1 MDGYTESE
9 GCDLEE
15 VLHPVNNDGE
25 RADAPLERGDG
36 ETLPAADGEAGG
48 VVVDAAAAIDANVSY
63 TGEDIQVLKGLEGV
77 RHRPAMYIG
86 STAEP
91 GLHHLVYEIVDNSVD
106 EVMAGFCD
114 RITVHLHRDGS
125 VSVEDDGRGIPV
137 DFMESEGKS
146 ALEVILTTLHAGGK
160 FGGGAYKVSG
170 GLHGV
175 GASVVNALSA
185 RMQAEVYR
193 DGNVYYA
200 AFERGLTVHPTE
212 VTGKTKKRGTLI
224 RFWPDPEIFE
234 TLEFKALVLEER
246 LRELAFLNAGCE
258 IRVLNDMADEEE
270 ERKKA
275 FKYRGG
281 LQEFVKYLDRNQTS
295 LCAPIHFSRQV
306 NGTRIEVALAWNT
319 GYRER
324 INAYANN
331 IFTKDGGTHVIG
343 LKAALTRAI
352 NNYSSKRELI
362 KGKEQ
367 ITGDDVREGL
377 TAVISVWLPNPQ
389 FEGQTKSQL
398 GNSEVKGQVEQ
409 AVGEALTMY
418 LDENPG
424 VGKRIVDRAAAA
436 ARAREAA
443 KRAREIERKKS
454 GLASSLPGK
463 LTDCADRNPANCE
476 LFIVEGA
483 SAAGPAKQARNRN
496 FQAVLPIRGKI
507 LNVEKAHMHKAL
519 HNEEVRNIISAVGA
533 NIGLEYDGMKL
544 RYHKVVIM
552 TDADVDGAHI
562 RTLLLTFFFN
572 FMPKLI
578 EDGHLYIAVNP
589 LFRLRKGKQKPWYVF
604 TEAERDEKVRELG
617 GGHIEVT
624 RFKGLGEMN
633 AEELWECTMNPEART
648 LMRVGME
655 SRPDGRQPQ
664 DVFDRLMGEEVQERK
679 RFITEY
685 AKAVRNLDI

>member
-1 MDGYTESE
+1 VTPDDSAPKA
-9 GCDLEE
+9 E
-15 VLHPVNNDGE
+15 VTAEVVEATTAPSGLQ
-25 RADAPLERGDG
+25 ADAN
-36 ETLPAADGEAGG
+36 AG
-48 VVVDAAAAIDANVSY
+48 VDAEKSY

-86 STAEP
+86 STAEA
-91 GLHHLVYEIVDNSVD
+91 GLHHLVYEIVDNSID

-114 RITVHLHRDGS
+114 RITVHMHRDGS
-125 VSVEDDGRGIPV
+125 VSVEDNGRGIPV
-137 DFMESEGKS
+137 DIMEGEGKS
-146 ALEVILTTLHAGGK
+146 ALEVILTVLHAGGK

-175 GASVVNALSA
+175 GSSVVNALSD

-193 DGNVYYA
+193 DGDVHYA
-200 AFERGLTVHPTE
+200 AFERGETVQPMII
-212 VTGKTKKRGTLI
+212 TGKTKKRGTMI
-224 RFWPDPEIFE
+224 RFWPDPTIFE
-234 TLEFKALVLEER
+234 TVEFKATVLEER

-258 IRVLNDMADEEE
+258 IRIVNDFADDEED
-270 ERKKA
+270 RKKS
-275 FKYRGG
+275 FKYKGG
-281 LQEFVKYLDRNQTS
+281 LQEFVKYLDRNQTA
-295 LCAPIHFSRQV
+295 LIPPIHLMRQV
-306 NGTRIEVALAWNT
+306 NGSRIEVALSWNT

-324 INAYANN
+324 INGYANN
-331 IFTKDGGTHVIG
+331 IFTKDGGTHIIG

-352 NNYSSKRELI
+352 NTHAGKRELV

-377 TAVISVWLPNPQ
+377 TAVVSVWLPNPQ

-398 GNSEVKGQVEQ
+398 GNSEVKGQVET
-409 AVGEALTMY
+409 AVGEALSMY
-418 LDENPG
+418 FDENPG
-424 VGKRIVDRAAAA
+424 AAKRIVDRAASA

-454 GLASSLPGK
+454 GLSSSLPGK
-463 LTDCADRNPANCE
+463 LTDCADRNPVNCE

-483 SAAGPAKQARNRN
+483 SAAGPAKNARNRN

-507 LNVEKAHMHKAL
+507 LNVEKAHLHKAL

-533 NIGLEYDGMKL
+533 NIGQEFDQAKV

-572 FMPKLI
+572 FMPQLI
-578 EDGHLYIAVNP
+578 ENGHLYIAVNP
-589 LFRLRKGKQKPWYVF
+589 LFRLRRGKQKPHYVF
-604 TEAERDEKVRELG
+604 NESERDAKVIEMG
-617 GGHIEVT
+617 GGQIEVT

-633 AEELWECTMNPEART
+633 ADELWECTMNPETRT
-648 LMRVGME
+648 LMRVNIE
-655 SRPDGRQPQ
+655 DHRHAEE
-664 DVFDRLMGEEVQERK
+664 VFERLMGEEVQSRK